1 VNTEK
6 QTMKSLPVS
15 ERPYEKCEAHGPG
28 ALSDAELLAVILR
41 TGTKNRTSL
50 ELARELL
57 KRFGGVRGLGFLREV
72 SREELQ
78 SVSGIGSI
86 KATELLA
93 VGELSRRI
101 VRSEKSGQI
110 SLGYPGA
117 IASYFMEDLC
127 YLDHEEMWVAMF
139 NTKNR
144 LLHTEVVSVGTVDA
158 SLASPREIFL
168 KALRHKAVY
177 VVLMHNH
184 PSGDPEPSQAD
195 LRMTEQLVQAGAMLH
210 IPVMDHIIIGD
221 HCYLSFRERGLL
233 EAPAGGI

>member
-1 VNTEK
+1 MKTENA
-6 QTMKSLPVS
+6 TMKSMPAS
-15 ERPYEKCEAHGPG
+15 ERPYEKCEAYG
-28 ALSDAELLAVILR
+28 AGVLSDAELLAVILR
-41 TGTKNRTSL
+41 TGTRSMSSL

-57 KRFGGVRGLGFLREV
+57 LKFGSRRGLGFLREV
-72 SREELQ
+72 TREELT
-78 SVSGIGSI
+78 SVPGIGSV

-93 VGELSRRI
+93 AGELSRRI
-101 VRSEKSGQI
+101 ARAEKRGDI
-110 SLGYPGA
+110 ALGRPKA

-144 LLHTEVVSVGTVDA
+144 LIHTETVSMGTVNA

-168 KALRHKAVY
+168 NALRHHAVF
-177 VVLMHNH
+177 VVLLHNH
-184 PSGDPEPSQAD
+184 PSGDPEPSAAD
-195 LRMTEQLVQAGAMLH
+195 IELTKRLAEAGALLH

-233 EAPAGGI
+233 KPPELG

>member
-1 VNTEK
+1 MKTENA
-6 QTMKSLPVS
+6 TMKSLPAS
-15 ERPYEKCEAHGPG
+15 ERPYEKCAAHGAA

-41 TGTKNRTSL
+41 TGTRSMTSL

-57 KRFGGVRGLGFLREV
+57 TRFGRNRGIGFLREV
-72 SREELQ
+72 TREELEC
-78 SVSGIGSI
+78 VPGIGSV

-93 VGELSRRI
+93 AGELSRRI
-101 VRSEKSGQI
+101 AQTGMREDI
-110 SLGYPGA
+110 ILGRPQA

-127 YLDHEEMWVAMF
+127 WLDHEEMWVAMF

-144 LLHTEVVSVGTVDA
+144 LIHTETVSMGTVNA

-168 KALRHKAVY
+168 NALRHHAVF
-177 VVLMHNH
+177 VVLLHNH
-184 PSGDPEPSQAD
+184 PSGDPEPSAAD
-195 LRMTEQLVQAGAMLH
+195 IDLTNRLAEAGALLH

-233 EAPAGGI
+233 KTPFTD

>member
-1 VNTEK
+1 MNHEK
-6 QTMKSLPVS
+6 QTMKSMPAA
-15 ERPYEKCEAHGPG
+15 ERPYEKCAAYGPG

-41 TGTKNRTSL
+41 SGTNRLTAL
-50 ELARELL
+50 ELARRLL
-57 KRFGGVRGLGFLREV
+57 TVFGERRGLGFLRQTT
-72 SREELQ
+72 REELM
-78 SVSGIGSI
+78 SVDGIGPV

-101 VRSEKSGQI
+101 AGAARREHLA
-110 SLGYPGA
+110 LGRPNA

-139 NTKNR
+139 DTKNR
-144 LLHTEVVSVGTVDA
+144 LLHTETVSMGTVNS

-168 KALRHKAVY
+168 NALRHHAVF
-177 VVLMHNH
+177 VVLLHNH
-184 PSGDPEPSQAD
+184 PSGDPEPSAAD
-195 LRMTEQLVQAGAMLH
+195 IALTNRLAEAGALLH

-233 EAPAGGI
+233 KAPGTD